1 MKENVSKK
9 KFSVVI
15 PVYNRKNLVTDAI
28 DSVLSQ
34 KLTSYEII
42 VVDDGSTDGTQKA
55 VEEYSKNIKI
65 ISQENSGPAVARN
78 RGIAMAEGEYITF
91 LDSDDLWFPWTL
103 STFQRAIEEYNCPS
117 LIVGTD
123 IVTKLGEG
131 VTAKRGPYKSKA
143 WKNYYTATLEGSGQ
157 AEAPSIRKTAVDAET
172 LRKVGGFTTK
182 DINFED
188 ADLWM
193 KLGVAQGFVHVK
205 SPPAAAYRRHKGG
218 ISNDAS
224 RVYRGVRELVRSE
237 EEGQYPGGKQ
247 YYLARTKIITI
258 YTRSK
263 SVELLNNNEY
273 RRAFEIYKKTL
284 VMNLF
289 NYRFKYTFLFPILLL
304 CSIIKWSTKEIVINN
319 NVTK

>member
-1 MKENVSKK
+1 MNKK
-9 KFSVVI
+9 KLSVVI
-15 PVYNRKNLVTDAI
+15 PVYNRKNLVKDAI
-28 DSVLSQ
+28 DSVLDQ
-34 KLTSYEII
+34 KLKSYEII
-42 VVDDGSTDGTQKA
+42 VVDDGSTDGTRKA
-55 VEEYSKNIKI
+55 IEEYSDEIKI
-65 ISQENSGPAVARN
+65 ISQEHSGPAVARN

-103 STFQRAIEEYNCPS
+103 STFERAIEEYNCPS

-143 WKNYYTATLEGSGQ
+143 WKNFYTATLEGDGQ
-157 AEAPSIRKTAVDAET
+157 AEAPSIRKTAVDAEA

-182 DINFED
+182 DVNFED

-193 KLGVAQGFVHVK
+193 NLGVARGFVHVK
-205 SPPAAAYRRHKGG
+205 SPPVAAYRRHKGG

-237 EEGQYPGGKQ
+237 EEGQYPGGEEYQ
-247 YYLARTKIITI
+247 SARTKIITV

-263 SVELLNNNEY
+263 SVALVNQGEY
-273 RRAFEIYKKTL
+273 RKAFSIYKNTL
-284 VMNLF
+284 SMNISNRRWKYILF
-289 NYRFKYTFLFPILLL
+289 FPFLLL
-304 CSIIKWSTKEIVINN
+304 YSVIK
-319 NVTK
+319 